1 MGDIQVICDSIVTIA
16 GIIGVVF
23 VIKILFEQEW

>member
-1 MGDIQVICDSIVTIA
+1 MGDIQVICDSMVTIA

-23 VIKILFEQEW
+23 IMKIIFE